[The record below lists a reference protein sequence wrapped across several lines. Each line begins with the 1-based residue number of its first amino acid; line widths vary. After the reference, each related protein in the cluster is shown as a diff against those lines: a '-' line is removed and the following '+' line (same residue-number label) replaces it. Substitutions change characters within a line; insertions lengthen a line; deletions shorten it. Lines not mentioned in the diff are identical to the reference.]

1 MESLNEDAGNIYKK
15 GGLKA
20 LMEIPG
26 VGEGIAFKIEEYLKT
41 GKIKEL
47 AALKKKTPVDLE
59 ELIRVEGL
67 GTRKVKILYQKLG
80 VRNIKDLEKAAK
92 TRKIAPL
99 FGFGEKT
106 EKNIL
111 EGIEFLKRS
120 RGRFLLGEIL
130 PKVKEI
136 ESALKNLKEA
146 ERVEACG
153 SVRRGKE
160 TIGDVDFLVASDKPK
175 KIMDF
180 FFRFREWLKFGARA
194 RLRLRSE
201 QETVLIWISGWCREK
216 VMARLCNI
224 SPAQKNIIL
233 FCGKSPLIR
242 AINFQNMVY
251 FAIQK

>member
-1 MESLNEDAGNIYKK
+1 M
-15 GGLKA
+15 
-20 LMEIPG
+20 
-26 VGEGIAFKIEEYLKT
+26 
-41 GKIKEL
+41 
-47 AALKKKTPVDLE
+47 
-59 ELIRVEGL
+59 
-67 GTRKVKILYQKLG
+67 
-80 VRNIKDLEKAAK
+80 
-92 TRKIAPL
+92 
-99 FGFGEKT
+99 
-106 EKNIL
+106 
-111 EGIEFLKRS
+111 
-120 RGRFLLGEIL
+120 LGEIL

-160 TIGDVDFLVASDKPK
+160 TIGDVDFLVTSDKPK

-180 FFRFREWLKFGARA
+180 FVSLSGVVKILGKGATKASVRT
-194 RLRLRSE
+194 RGGFDMDIR
-201 QETVLIWISGWCREK
+201 VVPEK
-216 VMARLCNI
+216 AMARLCNI